1 MIECVVPDLAQYLA
15 VVTLVVVAPGPDFAL
30 IVRSCVQHGREA
42 GLRAALGVVSGLVA
56 QGLAVAA
63 GLATLVA
70 GSVLAFTVLKTAG
83 AAYLAYL
90 GVQALRAALATTEPA
105 SGLPED
111 VVRRRVFWQGFLSNV
126 TNPKVLVFYLAL
138 LPQFVDPSGSAARQ
152 VVLLALVHAAV
163 GLAWAVLVVALV
175 DRMSRWLATPWVNRV
190 LLVATGVALIG
201 FGAALLVV
209 DRVV

>member
-1 MIECVVPDLAQYLA
+1 MIECVVPDLPQYLA

-30 IVRSCVQHGREA
+30 IVRSCVQYGRTA

-83 AAYLAYL
+83 AVYLGYL
-90 GVQALRAALATTEPA
+90 GVQALRAALATPA
-105 SGLPED
+105 GPAAGQAED

-138 LPQFVDPSGSAARQ
+138 LPQFVDPAGSPARQ

-163 GLAWAVLVVALV
+163 GLAWSVLVVALV
-175 DRMSRWLATPWVNRV
+175 DRMSRWLASPWVSRV
-190 LLVATGVALIG
+190 LLGATGVALIG
-201 FGAALLVV
+201 FGVALLVV
-209 DRVV
+209 DRV